1 VAFIFSQTVNALI
14 PLPDPFISLEHI
26 SIGNFIFPFADSGIK
41 LLAIAAIILL
51 TWVNYRGVQ
60 KGGMINNIVTSAKI
74 LGILIL
80 ILLGLFYIAPSADVT
95 TEPATVLIEN
105 NLQGAAFYSAMFGA
119 MLGAFWAY
127 DGWNNISF
135 VTGEIKNPKRNIP
148 LAIMVGVSIAMLLY
162 VLVNY
167 AYMHVLSLPQL
178 AVVDKNTIGAVVV
191 AETLIG
197 AAGKTLIVV
206 LIMLSVFGALNGI
219 ILAHSRVYFRMAQ
232 ENYFFKKAAN
242 VHPTY
247 RTPYISLLYTM
258 IWSCILVISGTF
270 DMLTDMVIFAGFIF
284 YGLLAVALLKMKR
297 KGLITVKVIGYP
309 VIPVIIIL
317 FSTALIINTIMVQPK
332 QSLIGMGLVL
342 SGVPFYYYFKT
353 NKQRSGNK

>member
-1 VAFIFSQTVNALI
+1 
-14 PLPDPFISLEHI
+14 
-26 SIGNFIFPFADSGIK
+26 
-41 LLAIAAIILL
+41 
-51 TWVNYRGVQ
+51 
-60 KGGMINNIVTSAKI
+60 
-74 LGILIL
+74 
-80 ILLGLFYIAPSADVT
+80 
-95 TEPATVLIEN
+95 
-105 NLQGAAFYSAMFGA
+105 
-119 MLGAFWAY
+119 
-127 DGWNNISF
+127 
-135 VTGEIKNPKRNIP
+135 
-148 LAIMVGVSIAMLLY
+148 MVGVSIAMLLY

-206 LIMLSVFGALNGI
+206 LIMLSVFGTLNSL
-219 ILAHSRVYFRMAQ
+219 ILAHSRVYYRMAQ

-247 RTPYISLLYTM
+247 RTPYISLIYTM

-270 DMLTDMVIFAGFIF
+270 DMLTDMVIFAAFLF

-297 KGLITVKVIGYP
+297 KGLIKVKVIGYP

-317 FSTALIINTIMVQPK
+317 FSAALIINTIMVQPK

-353 NKQRSGNK
+353 NKQRRRE